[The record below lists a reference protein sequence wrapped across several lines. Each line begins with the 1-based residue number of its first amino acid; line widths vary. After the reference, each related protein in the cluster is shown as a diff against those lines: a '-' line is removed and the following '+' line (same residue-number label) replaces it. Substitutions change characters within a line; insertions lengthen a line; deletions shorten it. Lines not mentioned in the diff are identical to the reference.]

1 MAKFKVGDRVKF
13 LSSTGKGIIR
23 SFASTNVANV
33 EDESGFEIPT
43 LVSELLLDACED
55 KAGAYFCSKDEKE
68 EVITQDAQEETAQ
81 AQNDYSDERISKLFL
96 NRLRHQ
102 TSQGVYLCF
111 VPHEQKWLVYGDI
124 DVYLVNYTNNRI
136 IYSILLSDSEKGFVS
151 KDFGTLESEE
161 KVLLDTIEREETEL
175 WKRGCVQLM
184 FHNDE
189 AQSVLQPVSCEM
201 KVRTNRFFTEGSFTE
216 NAFFSDKAIV
226 YPVCSM
232 VSVGIAM
239 QGANDKL
246 QDKEQVSEVQTVE
259 SREPSD
265 AKSLLSRHLTDR
277 NCAEVDLHIER
288 LVEDCTSL
296 SNDEMLRVQL
306 SYAIKCLDEAI
317 VKGLGKLI
325 FIHGVGQG
333 ILKKALCKELDAYSN
348 VHYFD
353 APMSKYGVGATE
365 VYIGKA
371 K

>member
-23 SFASTNVANV
+23 SFTSTNVANV

-43 LVSELLLDACED
+43 LVSELLLDSCED
-55 KAGAYFCSKDEKE
+55 KAGAYFCSKEETE
-68 EVITQDAQEETAQ
+68 EVIAQEPQKETAQ
-81 AQNDYSDERISKLFL
+81 SQSDCSCGRISKLFL

-136 IYSILLSDSEKGFVS
+136 IYSILLSDSEKGFIS
-151 KDFGTLESEE
+151 KDFGTLEGEE

-189 AQSVLQPVSCEM
+189 ARNVLQPVSCKM

-232 VSVGIAM
+232 VSVGVVM
-239 QGANDKL
+239 QGTDDKP
-246 QDKEQVSEVQTVE
+246 QDKVQVSEIQRTE
-259 SREPSD
+259 SHEPSN
-265 AKSLLSRHLTDR
+265 AKSILSRHLIDK
-277 NCAEVDLHIER
+277 NAAEVDLHIER
-288 LVEDCTSL
+288 LVEDCASL
-296 SNDEMLRVQL
+296 SADEMLRVQT
-306 SYAIKCLDEAI
+306 SYAVKCLDEAI
-317 VKGLGKLI
+317 VKGLGKLV

-333 ILKKALCKELDAYSN
+333 VLKKALCKELDAYGN

-365 VYIGKA
+365 VYIGKS